1 MGIDYSFDVYVHL
14 RDTGRDRRAG
24 PSGVIARAGS
34 LRPRL
39 DRPVPML
46 PGISARGIAAIVQ
59 LERTRLWPGAAHQAL
74 QAWTQFLRDPYHRC
88 FDPQYGCG
96 ELLCCPDP
104 VELRGLLD
112 TIASPAPSADPARPD
127 IEPVAGSP

>member
-1 MGIDYSFDVYVHL
+1 MA
-14 RDTGRDRRAG
+14 RRS
-24 PSGVIARAGS
+24 PARVRAAS
-34 LRPRL
+34 PRPRL
-39 DRPVPML
+39 DQPVPML

-59 LERTRLWPGAAHQAL
+59 LERTRLWPGAAHEAL

-96 ELLCCPDP
+96 VLLCCPDP

-112 TIASPAPSADPARPD
+112 TIAHALPTKDARAFRRRLALLD
-127 IEPVAGSP
+127 DQW